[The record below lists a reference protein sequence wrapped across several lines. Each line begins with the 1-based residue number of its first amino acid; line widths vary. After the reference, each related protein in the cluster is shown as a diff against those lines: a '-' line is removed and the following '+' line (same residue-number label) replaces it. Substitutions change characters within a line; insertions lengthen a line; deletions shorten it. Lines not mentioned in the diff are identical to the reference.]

1 MVKLINLAIAAI
13 ADVILMRFFAEQ
25 VPSLDRVAPKLNA
38 LVSWQPIQP
47 REVWVRVGS
56 RANCMP
62 CVYMYFI
69 SWMMMLFCK
78 SEKLTKCF

>member
-47 REVWVRVGS
+47 REVWVRGRVTGELH
-56 RANCMP
+56 AM
-62 CVYMYFI
+62 CVHVFHIMDDDVI
-69 SWMMMLFCK
+69 LQ
-78 SEKLTKCF
+78 E